1 MTRFAIEKDRI
12 TYTLLIVL
20 LFAGISAYL
29 SMPRSE
35 DPGYIVRVAMV
46 QTFFPGASP
55 ERIELLVTDKL
66 EKSIQQIPEVDFV
79 KSTSRDGLSVIYV
92 TVKDQYKNMRPI
104 WDNLRRKVDDA
115 TRDLP
120 EGIVGPFVNDE
131 FGDVFGTIYTLT
143 GDGFTYHQLKEIA
156 KQIQNELLLADQVAK
171 VDIVGAQD
179 EWVVIEYDNAR
190 LSEMGISPKMLIK
203 ILQERNI
210 ILPGGDIRTQYEKIV
225 IEPTGNFES
234 VDDIGRTVINLPDS
248 SQVVRLEDIV
258 DIKRMYIDPPREV
271 MHASGTPSL
280 GLAISLRAGGN
291 IVTLGEE
298 VEAVIQRAL
307 QTYPVGIMIDQFMF
321 QPDIV
326 NDKINNFLSNLYQ
339 AIAIVAF
346 VMLISLGMRTGLIV
360 ATLIPTTMLITFYIM
375 SLFNI
380 WLEQVS
386 LASLIIAL
394 GILVDNA
401 IVMAESVMVQM
412 RQGKKAIDA
421 AVAAAKELRVP
432 LLTSSLT
439 TIAAFLPI
447 ILAESPTG
455 ENVASLFKV
464 ITITLL
470 ISWVI
475 ALTLIPLLCVR
486 FMKVDQTQENFNSPF
501 YQKYRAGLL
510 YILQRPWQTVG
521 VMVGAFILAIIG
533 FKFIPSIFFPSN
545 ERPTFTVEMKLPQG
559 APIERTLEV
568 VAGVEAYTAS
578 LRASDEND
586 GVTNWVTYIG
596 DGGPKFVLPYAP
608 EPPNIA
614 YAMMVI
620 NGTSLEYNLDV
631 LMPEIERYIVTHY
644 PDVSPTLRP
653 LTYGPDAWP
662 PVAIRISGRDTDE
675 LFHIADKVKAH
686 IATIPGTKLVTD
698 DWGGRSKKIVLNI
711 DEARAQLAGVTHEDI
726 AISTQAFL
734 TGIEASDYREQDE
747 LIPIM
752 IRSAQAGLT
761 SDDIS
766 SINVYSQATGQSV
779 PLMQVATPELLWQ
792 PGNIE
797 RRNRLRTITVE
808 ALIDRDVT
816 AKEITAQIRPWMEEE
831 AKTWPFGFSWEFGGE
846 EETAVNSQQS
856 IMAKLPIA
864 ALLIVFILIAQFNS
878 ITQPLIILCTI
889 PLSIIGVVIGLLITR
904 APFDFMTMLGM
915 ISLAGIIINN
925 AIVLLDRIRIEIE
938 ENGLPAAK
946 AIIEAAQQRLRPI
959 LLTSATTV
967 AGMIPLWIGGGL
979 MWRSMAIAIIFGIS
993 IATVL
998 TLGVVPVLYSLF
1010 FKVKYSQPNQNDTTQ
1025 EARY

>member
-1 MTRFAIEKDRI
+1 LDITRFAIEKDRI
-12 TYTLLIVL
+12 TFTLLLVL
-20 LFAGISAYL
+20 IFAGISAYL

-66 EKSIQQIPEVDFV
+66 EKSIQQIPEVDFI

-92 TVKDQYKNMRPI
+92 SIKDQYKNMRPI
-104 WDNLRRKVDDA
+104 WDNLRRKVEDA
-115 TRDLP
+115 KRDLP
-120 EGIVGPFVNDE
+120 EGVVGPFVNDE

-143 GDGFTYHQLKEIA
+143 GDGFSYHQLKEIA

-171 VDIVGAQD
+171 VDIIGAQD
-179 EWVVIEYDNAR
+179 EWVVLEYDNAR
-190 LSEMGISPKMLIK
+190 LAEMKISPKMIIK
-203 ILQERNI
+203 MLQERNI

-234 VDDIGRTVINLPDS
+234 VDDIGRSVVQLPDS

-258 DIKRMYIDPPREV
+258 TIKRMYVDPPKEI
-271 MHASGTPSL
+271 MHTNGTPSL
-280 GLAISLRAGGN
+280 ALAISLRSGGN
-291 IVTLGEE
+291 IVELGKE
-298 VEAVIQRAL
+298 VETVIQRAL
-307 QTYPVGIMIDQFMF
+307 KTYPIGINIEQFMF

-339 AIAIVAF
+339 AIFIVAL
-346 VMLISLGMRTGLIV
+346 VMLISLGFRTGLIV

-375 SLFNI
+375 SLWGV

-412 RQGKKAIDA
+412 RQGKSAKDA
-421 AVAAAKELRVP
+421 AIAAGKELRVP

-447 ILAESPTG
+447 ILAESPTS

-464 ITITLL
+464 ITVTLL
-470 ISWVI
+470 VSWII
-475 ALTLIPLLCVR
+475 ALTLIPLLCVK
-486 FMKVDQTQENFNSPF
+486 FMRVSQSEENFNSKF
-501 YQKYRAGLL
+501 YRKYRECLL
-510 YILQRPWQTVG
+510 FVLQRPWKTML
-521 VMVGAFILAIIG
+521 VMGIVFFLALQC
-533 FKFIPSIFFPSN
+533 FRFIPSIFFPSN
-545 ERPTFTVEMKLPQG
+545 ERPTFTVELKLPQG
-559 APIERTLEV
+559 APIERTMEV
-568 VAGVEAYTAS
+568 VDGVEQFIAKQTGIV
-578 LRASDEND
+578 DF
-586 GVTNWVTYIG
+586 VTYLG

-608 EPPNIA
+608 EPPNLA
-614 YAMMVI
+614 YAIMVI
-620 NGTSLEYNLDV
+620 NGETLKNNVNV
-631 LMPEIERYIVTHY
+631 LMPEIENFIIQHY

-662 PVAIRISGRDTDE
+662 PVAVRISGRDTDE
-675 LFHIADKVKAH
+675 LFVIASRVKAH

-698 DWGGRSKKIVLNI
+698 DWGARSKKIVLNI

-726 AISTQAFL
+726 AISMQAYL
-734 TGIEASDYREQDE
+734 TGIEASDYREGDE

-752 IRSAQAGLT
+752 IRSTQPGLT
-761 SDDIS
+761 GNDIA

-779 PLMQVATPELLWQ
+779 PLTQVATPELLWQ

-797 RRNRLRTITVE
+797 RRNRLRTVTVE
-808 ALIDRDVT
+808 ALIEPGVT
-816 AKEITAQIRPWMEEE
+816 AKEITAEIRPYMNDA

-846 EETAVNSQQS
+846 EETAVKSQAA

-864 ALLIVFILIAQFNS
+864 GLLIVFILIAQFNS

-889 PLSIIGVVIGLLITR
+889 PLSIIGVVIGLLITG
-904 APFDFMTMLGM
+904 APFDFMTLLGV

-925 AIVLLDRIRIEIE
+925 SIVLLDRIRIEIE
-938 ENGLPAAK
+938 EHGMPAAQ

-993 IATVL
+993 VATIL

-1010 FKVKYSQPNQNDTTQ
+1010 FKVKYNP
-1025 EARY
+1025 

>member
-1 MTRFAIEKDRI
+1 LDITRFAIEKDRI
-12 TYTLLIVL
+12 TFTLLLVL

-55 ERIELLVTDKL
+55 DRIELLVTDKL

-92 TVKDQYKNMRPI
+92 TIKDQYKNMRPI
-104 WDNLRRKVDDA
+104 WDNVRRKVEDA
-115 TRDLP
+115 KRDLP
-120 EGIVGPFVNDE
+120 EGVIGPFVNDE

-179 EWVVIEYDNAR
+179 EWVVLEYDNAR
-190 LSEMGISPKMLIK
+190 LAEMKISPKMIIK
-203 ILQERNI
+203 MLQERNI

-234 VDDIGRTVINLPDS
+234 VDDIGRSVVQLPDS

-258 DIKRMYIDPPREV
+258 TIKRMYVDPPKEI
-271 MHASGTPSL
+271 MHANGTPSL
-280 GLAISLRAGGN
+280 ALAISLRSGGN
-291 IVTLGEE
+291 IVELGKE
-298 VEAVIQRAL
+298 VETVIQRAL
-307 QTYPVGIMIDQFMF
+307 KTYPIGINIEQFMF
-321 QPDIV
+321 APDIV

-339 AIAIVAF
+339 AIFIVAL
-346 VMLISLGMRTGLIV
+346 VMLIALGFRTGLIV

-375 SLFNI
+375 SLWGV

-412 RQGKKAIDA
+412 RQGKSAKDA
-421 AVAAAKELRVP
+421 AIAAGKELRVP

-447 ILAESPTG
+447 ILAESPTS

-464 ITITLL
+464 ITVTLL
-470 ISWVI
+470 VSWII
-475 ALTLIPLLCVR
+475 ALTLIPLLCVN
-486 FMKVDQTQENFNSPF
+486 FMRVEQSEENFNSKF
-501 YQKYRAGLL
+501 YRKYRDCLL
-510 YILQRPWQTVG
+510 FVLQRPWKTML
-521 VMVGAFILAIIG
+521 VMGAVFFLAI
-533 FKFIPSIFFPSN
+533 FSFRFIPSIFFPSN
-545 ERPTFTVEMKLPQG
+545 ERPTFTVELKLPQG
-559 APIERTLEV
+559 APIERTMEV
-568 VAGVEAYTAS
+568 VDGMEQFIAEQTGVV
-578 LRASDEND
+578 DF
-586 GVTNWVTYIG
+586 VTYIG

-608 EPPNIA
+608 EPPNLA
-614 YAMMVI
+614 YAIMVI
-620 NGTSLEYNLDV
+620 NGETLKNNVNV
-631 LMPEIERYIVTHY
+631 LMPAIEKFIIQHY
-644 PDVSPTLRP
+644 PDVAPTLRP

-662 PVAIRISGRDTDE
+662 PVAVRISGRDTDE
-675 LFHIADKVKAH
+675 LFAIASSVKAH

-698 DWGGRSKKIVLNI
+698 DWGARSKKIVLNI

-726 AISTQAFL
+726 AISMQAYL
-734 TGIEASDYREQDE
+734 TGIEASDYREGDE

-752 IRSAQAGLT
+752 IRSTQPGLISNDIAG
-761 SDDIS
+761 
-766 SINVYSQATGQSV
+766 INVYSQATGQSV
-779 PLMQVATPELLWQ
+779 PLTQVATPELLWQ

-797 RRNRLRTITVE
+797 RRNRLRTVTVE
-808 ALIDRDVT
+808 ALIEPGVT
-816 AKEITAQIRPWMEEE
+816 AKEITAEIRPFMIAA

-846 EETAVNSQQS
+846 EETAVKSQAA

-864 ALLIVFILIAQFNS
+864 GLLIVFILIAQFNS

-904 APFDFMTMLGM
+904 APFDFMTLLGV

-938 ENGLPAAK
+938 ENALPAAQ

-993 IATVL
+993 VATIL

-1010 FKVKYSQPNQNDTTQ
+1010 FKVKYN
-1025 EARY
+1025 R

>member
-1 MTRFAIEKDRI
+1 MDITRFAIEKDRI
-12 TYTLLIVL
+12 TFTLLLVL
-20 LFAGISAYL
+20 IFAGISAYL

-46 QTFFPGASP
+46 QTMFPGASP

-104 WDNLRRKVDDA
+104 WDNLRRKIDDA
-115 TRDLP
+115 KRELP

-143 GDGFTYHQLKEIA
+143 GDGFTYHQLKEVA

-171 VDIVGAQD
+171 VDIIGAQD
-179 EWVVIEYDNAR
+179 EWVVLEYDNTR
-190 LSEMGISPKMLIK
+190 LAQMGISPKMLIK
-203 ILQERNI
+203 MLQERNI

-234 VDDIGRTVINLPDS
+234 VDDIGRSVVQLPDS
-248 SQVVRLEDIV
+248 SEVVRLEDIV
-258 DIKRMYIDPPREV
+258 TIKRMYVDPPKEI
-271 MHASGTPSL
+271 MHTNGTPSL
-280 GLAISLRAGGN
+280 ALAISLRSGGN
-291 IVTLGEE
+291 IVELGQE
-298 VEAVIQRAL
+298 VDPIIERAL
-307 QTYPVGIMIDQFMF
+307 KTYPIGINIEQFMF
-321 QPDIV
+321 APDIV

-339 AIAIVAF
+339 AIAIVAL

-375 SLFNI
+375 SLWGV

-412 RQGKKAIDA
+412 RQGKSAKDA
-421 AVAAAKELRVP
+421 AIAAGKELRVP

-447 ILAESPTG
+447 ILAESPTS

-470 ISWVI
+470 VSWII
-475 ALTLIPLLCVR
+475 ALTLIPLLCVK
-486 FMKVDQTQENFNSPF
+486 FMRVDKTEENFNTPF
-501 YQKYRAGLL
+501 YKKYREVLL
-510 YILQRPWQTVG
+510 FVLQRPWKTMS
-521 VMVGAFILAIIG
+521 VMGGIFLVALLC
-533 FKFIPSIFFPSN
+533 FKLVPNVFFPAN
-545 ERPTFTVEMKLPQG
+545 ERPTFTVELKLPQG

-568 VAGVEAYTAS
+568 VAGVEQFITKQ
-578 LRASDEND
+578 ENIKD
-586 GVTNWVTYIG
+586 YVTYIG

-614 YAMMVI
+614 YAIMVV
-620 NGTSLEYNLDV
+620 NGDNLKNNLNI
-631 LMPEIERYIVTHY
+631 LMPAIEKFIIQHY

-675 LFHIADKVKAH
+675 LFAIAEKVKAH
-686 IATIPGTKLVTD
+686 VASIPGAKLVTD

-734 TGIEASDYREQDE
+734 TGIEASDYRERDE

-752 IRSAQAGLT
+752 IRSTQPGLT
-761 SDDIS
+761 NNDIA
-766 SINVYSQATGQSV
+766 SINVYSQATGKSV
-779 PLMQVATPELLWQ
+779 PLTQVATPELLWQ
-792 PGNIE
+792 PGNVE
-797 RRNRLRTITVE
+797 RRNRLRTVTVE
-808 ALIDRDVT
+808 ALIEPGVT
-816 AKEITAQIRPWMEEE
+816 AKDIIEEARPFMEEQ
-831 AKTWPFGFSWEFGGE
+831 AQTWPFGFSWEFGGE
-846 EETAVNSQQS
+846 EETAVKSQAA

-889 PLSIIGVVIGLLITR
+889 PLSIIGVVLGLLITG
-904 APFDFMTMLGM
+904 APFDFMTLLGV

-938 ENGLPAAK
+938 ENALPAAQ

-993 IATVL
+993 VATVL

-1010 FKVKYSQPNQNDTTQ
+1010 FKVKYRNP
-1025 EARY
+1025 

>member
-1 MTRFAIEKDRI
+1 LDITRFAIEKDRV
-12 TYTLLIVL
+12 TLTLLFVL

-29 SMPRSE
+29 SMPRTE
-35 DPGYIVRVAMV
+35 DPGYIVRVALV

-66 EKSIQQIPEVDFV
+66 EKAIQQIPQVDFV
-79 KSTSRDGLSVIYV
+79 KSSSRDGLSVIYV
-92 TVKDQYKNMRPI
+92 TIKDQYKDMRPI
-104 WDNLRRKVDDA
+104 WDDLRRKVEDA
-115 TRDLP
+115 SHDLP
-120 EGIVGPFVNDE
+120 EGLVGPFVNDE

-143 GDGFTYHQLKEIA
+143 GNGFSYHQLNEIA

-171 VDIVGAQD
+171 VDIIGAQD

-190 LSEMGISPKMLIK
+190 LSEIGISPKMLIK

-210 ILPGGDIRTQYEKIV
+210 ILPGGDIRTPYEKIV
-225 IEPTGNFES
+225 VEPTGNFES

-258 DIKRMYIDPPREV
+258 NIKRMYIDPPREI
-271 MHASGTPSL
+271 MHASGEPSL
-280 GLAISLRAGGN
+280 ALAISLRGGGN
-291 IVTLGEE
+291 IVELGKE
-298 VEAVIQRAL
+298 VEAVINRAL
-307 QTYPVGIMIDQFMF
+307 TTYPVGINIEQFMF

-326 NDKINNFLSNLYQ
+326 NDKINNFLVNLYQ
-339 AIAIVAF
+339 AVAIVAF
-346 VMLISLGMRTGLIV
+346 VMLVFLGMRTGMIV

-375 SLFNI
+375 SIFGV

-401 IVMAESVMVQM
+401 IVMAESIMVQM
-412 RQGKKAIDA
+412 RQGKSAKDA
-421 AVAAAKELRVP
+421 AIASAKELRIP

-447 ILAESPTG
+447 ILAESATG

-464 ITITLL
+464 ITITL
-470 ISWVI
+470 ITSWLI
-475 ALTLIPLLCVR
+475 ALTLIPLLCVH
-486 FMKVDQTQENFNSPF
+486 FMRVDQQEENFNSPF
-501 YQKYRAGLL
+501 YKRYRGALL
-510 YILQRPWQTVG
+510 YVVKRPWQTLG
-521 VMVGAFILAIIG
+521 VMAIAFLLALQG
-533 FKFIPSIFFPSN
+533 FKFIPSIFFPAN

-559 APIERTLEV
+559 APIERTIEVAEGLEAFV
-568 VAGVEAYTAS
+568 GSQLMAKEDTPGVI
-578 LRASDEND
+578 D
-586 GVTNWVTYIG
+586 WVTYIG

-608 EPPNIA
+608 EPPNLA
-614 YAMMVI
+614 YAIMVV
-620 NGTSLEYNLDV
+620 NATNLKNNQEV
-631 LMPEIERYIVTHY
+631 LMPAIEKFLINHY

-662 PVAIRISGRDTDE
+662 PVSIRISGRDTDE
-675 LFHIADKVKAH
+675 LFKIADKVKAH
-686 IATIPGTKLVTD
+686 VASVSGTKLVTD
-698 DWGGRSKKIVLNI
+698 DWGTRSKKIVLNI

-734 TGIEASDYREQDE
+734 TGIEASDYREKDE

-752 IRSAQAGLT
+752 IRSQQAGLT
-761 SDDIS
+761 PNDIG
-766 SINVYSQATGQSV
+766 SIDVYAQATGQSV
-779 PLMQVATPELLWQ
+779 PLTQVATPELLWQ

-797 RRNRLRTITVE
+797 RRNRLRTVTVE
-808 ALIDRDVT
+808 ALIDPNVT
-816 AKEITAQIRPWMEEE
+816 AKQIIDEIRPWMIEE

-846 EETAVNSQQS
+846 AETAVKSQQS
-856 IMAKLPIA
+856 IVDKLPIA

-878 ITQPLIILCTI
+878 LTSPIIILLTI
-889 PLSIIGVVIGLLITR
+889 PLSIIGVVIGLLVTG
-904 APFDFMTMLGM
+904 AAFDFMTLLGV

-938 ENGLPAAK
+938 ENGLPAAN
-946 AIIEAAQQRLRPI
+946 AVIEAAQQRLRPI

-967 AGMIPLWIGGGL
+967 CGMIPLWFGGGL
-979 MWRSMAIAIIFGIS
+979 MWTSMAIAIIFGIS
-993 IATVL
+993 VATIL

-1010 FKVKYSQPNQNDTTQ
+1010 FKV
-1025 EARY
+1025 RYDNIKS

>member
-1 MTRFAIEKDRI
+1 LDITRFAIEKDRI
-12 TYTLLIVL
+12 TFTLLIVL

-55 ERIELLVTDKL
+55 DRIELLVTDKL

-92 TVKDQYKNMRPI
+92 TIKDQYKNMRPI

-115 TRDLP
+115 KRDLP
-120 EGIVGPFVNDE
+120 EGVVGPFVNDE

-143 GDGFTYHQLKEIA
+143 GDGFSYHQLKEIA

-171 VDIVGAQD
+171 VDIIGAQD
-179 EWVVIEYDNAR
+179 EWVVLEYDNAR
-190 LSEMGISPKMLIK
+190 LAQMGISPKMLIK
-203 ILQERNI
+203 MLQERNI

-234 VDDIGRTVINLPDS
+234 IDDIGRSVVQLPDS
-248 SQVVRLEDIV
+248 SEVVRLEDIV
-258 DIKRMYIDPPREV
+258 TLKRMYIDPPKEI
-271 MHASGTPSL
+271 MHTNGTPSL
-280 GLAISLRAGGN
+280 ALAISLRSGGN
-291 IVTLGEE
+291 IVELGKE
-298 VEAVIQRAL
+298 VDPIIERAL
-307 QTYPVGIMIDQFMF
+307 KTYPVGISIEQFMF
-321 QPDIV
+321 APDIV

-339 AIAIVAF
+339 AIAIVAL

-375 SLFNI
+375 SLWGV

-412 RQGKKAIDA
+412 RQGKSAKDA
-421 AVAAAKELRVP
+421 AIAAGKELRIP

-447 ILAESPTG
+447 ILAESPTS

-470 ISWVI
+470 ISWFI
-475 ALTLIPLLCVR
+475 ALTLIPLLCVK
-486 FMKVDQTQENFNSPF
+486 FMRVDQAEENFNTPF
-501 YQKYRAGLL
+501 YKKYREVLL
-510 YILQRPWQTVG
+510 YVLQRPWKTMMVMG
-521 VMVGAFILAIIG
+521 VIFLISLQC
-533 FKFIPSIFFPSN
+533 FKLIPSVFFPAN
-545 ERPTFTVEMKLPQG
+545 ERPTFTVELKLPQG
-559 APIERTLEV
+559 APIERTLQV
-568 VAGVEAYTAS
+568 VDGVEQFIAQQ
-578 LRASDEND
+578 DNIENY
-586 GVTNWVTYIG
+586 VTYIG

-614 YAMMVI
+614 YAIMVV
-620 NGTSLEYNLDV
+620 NGISLKNNVNV
-631 LMPEIERYIVTHY
+631 LMPAIEKFIIQHY

-662 PVAIRISGRDTDE
+662 PVAIRISGRDNDE
-675 LFHIADKVKAH
+675 LFTIAEKVKAH
-686 IATIPGTKLVTD
+686 VASIPGAKLVTD

-734 TGIEASDYREQDE
+734 TGIEASDYREGDE

-752 IRSAQAGLT
+752 IRSAQPGLI
-761 SDDIS
+761 SNDIT
-766 SINVYSQATGQSV
+766 SINVYSQATGKSV
-779 PLMQVATPELLWQ
+779 PLTQVATPELLWQ

-797 RRNRLRTITVE
+797 RRNRLRTVTVE
-808 ALIDRDVT
+808 ALIEPDVT
-816 AKEITAQIRPWMEEE
+816 AKDITQQIRPYMEEQ

-846 EETAVNSQQS
+846 EETAVKSQAA
-856 IMAKLPIA
+856 IVAKLPIA
-864 ALLIVFILIAQFNS
+864 ALLIIFILIAQFNS

-889 PLSIIGVVIGLLITR
+889 PLSIIGVVIGLLVTG
-904 APFDFMTMLGM
+904 APFDFMTLLGV

-938 ENGLPAAK
+938 ENALPAAQ

-959 LLTSATTV
+959 LLTTATTV

-993 IATVL
+993 IATIL

-1010 FKVKYSQPNQNDTTQ
+1010 FKVKYKQQNV
-1025 EARY
+1025 